1 MANVR
6 IERHGTTWRY
16 RFEAASVGG
25 KRNRISKSGFR
36 TKGEA
41 VKAGNEAF
49 NEYLHSGTVQKP
61 CDMSLADF
69 INDWYKTYES
79 QWKPATQRAY
89 RKQIDNHI
97 IPKLGS
103 YKLTS
108 INARAIQTFINDL
121 FNAGVNR
128 VSIRNAKSKLSSAL
142 DWAVTLEY
150 IRTNPAKNVKLP
162 SGRAIPEKEAGS
174 KPHIY
179 IDKEM
184 RDRLF
189 TMYPEDHV
197 MHIPYMLGYRAGL
210 RIGETLG
217 LTFSDIDFDKGTI
230 KVNRQ
235 LQLFAGSSVVFITD
249 PKYNSFREIKIDS
262 VLLGLLKKKRLEI
275 MKERARYDEY
285 YTSYYLKDGK
295 LVTEETDT
303 LMDLVCVKE
312 NGQFIKPQYVE
323 YWNVKFRK
331 KYGYDVF
338 NYHSLRK
345 THCTEL
351 LSRGANPKDVQK
363 RLGHKN
369 IQVTLQIY
377 TEVNNLMEEKS
388 LKILETL

>member
-1 MANVR
+1 MANVCV
-6 IERHGTTWRY
+6 ERHGPSWRY
-16 RFEAASVGG
+16 RFETASVGG
-25 KRNRISKSGFR
+25 KRKRVSKSGFR

-49 NEYLHSGTVQKP
+49 NQYLNGGTLLKP
-61 CDMSLADF
+61 CDMSVADF
-69 INDWYKTYES
+69 MNDWFKMYES
-79 QWKPATQRAY
+79 QWKPATQRGY

-108 INARAIQTFINDL
+108 LNARIIQEFINEL
-121 FNAGVNR
+121 FNSGVCR
-128 VSIRNAKSKLSSAL
+128 ISVRGAKSKLSNAL

-150 IRTNPAKNVKLP
+150 IRSNPAKNVKLP
-162 SGRAIPEKEAGS
+162 STRAVPDKAPGN

-179 IDKEM
+179 VDEEM
-184 RDRLF
+184 RSRLF

-197 MHIPYMLGYRAGL
+197 IHLPYMLGYRAGL
-210 RIGETLG
+210 RIGEALG

-230 KVNRQ
+230 KIDRQ
-235 LQLFAGSSVVFITD
+235 LQLFAGSEEVFITN
-249 PKYNSFREIKIDS
+249 PKYNSNREIKIDS
-262 VLLGLLKKKRLEI
+262 VLLGLLKKKRMSVL
-275 MKERARYDEY
+275 KERVRYAEY
-285 YTSYYLKDGK
+285 YTNYYLKDGK

-312 NGQFIKPQYVE
+312 NGQYIKPQYVE

-331 KYGYDVF
+331 KFGYEVF

-377 TEVNNLMEEKS
+377 TEVNDAMEEKS
-388 LKILETL
+388 LKILESM

>member
-1 MANVR
+1 MANVYVQ
-6 IERHGTTWRY
+6 RHGPSWRY
-16 RFEAASVGG
+16 RFSIASVGG
-25 KRNRISKSGFR
+25 KRKSISKSGFR

-49 NEYLHSGTVQKP
+49 NEYLHGTILKP
-61 CDMSLADF
+61 CDMSVADF
-69 INDWYKTYES
+69 MNDWYKTHES
-79 QWKPATQRAY
+79 QWKPATKRAY

-97 IPKLGS
+97 IPELGH

-108 INARAIQTFINDL
+108 LNARSIQVFINNL

-142 DWAVTLEY
+142 DFAVTMEY
-150 IRTNPAKNVKLP
+150 IKSNPAKSVKLP
-162 SGRAIPEKEAGS
+162 SSRAVPEKASGS

-179 IDKEM
+179 VDKEM

-189 TMYPEDHV
+189 EMYPEDHV
-197 MHIPYMLGYRAGL
+197 IHLAYMLGYRAGL
-210 RIGETLG
+210 RIGEALG

-230 KVNRQ
+230 KIDRQ
-235 LQLFAGSSVVFITD
+235 LQLFAGSKNVFITG
-249 PKYNSFREIKIDS
+249 PKYNSNREIKIDS
-262 VLLGLLKKKRLEI
+262 TLLNLLKKKRIQIL
-275 MKERARYDEY
+275 KEKARYNEY
-285 YTSYYLKDGK
+285 YTNYYLKDGK

-331 KYGYDVF
+331 KYGYEVF

-377 TEVNNLMEEKS
+377 TEVNDLMEDRS
-388 LKILETL
+388 LQILETM

>member
-1 MANVR
+1 MANVYVQ
-6 IERHGTTWRY
+6 RHGPSWRY
-16 RFEAASVGG
+16 RFSIASVGG
-25 KRNRISKSGFR
+25 KRKSISKSGFR

-49 NEYLHSGTVQKP
+49 NEYLHSGTILKP
-61 CDMSLADF
+61 CDMSVTDF
-69 INDWYKTYES
+69 MNDWYKTHES
-79 QWKPATQRAY
+79 QWKPATKRAY

-97 IPKLGS
+97 IPKLGH

-108 INARAIQTFINDL
+108 LNARSIQVFINEL

-128 VSIRNAKSKLSSAL
+128 VSIRNAKSKLTSAL

-150 IRTNPAKNVKLP
+150 IKTNPAKNVKLP
-162 SGRAIPEKEAGS
+162 SGRAIPEKESGS

-184 RDRLF
+184 RDKLF

-210 RIGETLG
+210 RIGEALG

-230 KVNRQ
+230 KIDRQ
-235 LQLFAGSSVVFITD
+235 LQLFAGSTDVFITD
-249 PKYNSFREIKIDS
+249 PKYNSNREIKIDS
-262 VLLGLLKKKRLEI
+262 VLLGLLRKKRMAIL
-275 MKERARYDEY
+275 KERVRYGEY

-295 LVTEETDT
+295 LTTEETDT

-351 LSRGANPKDVQK
+351 LARGANPKDVQK

-377 TEVNNLMEEKS
+377 TEVNDLMEDRS
-388 LKILETL
+388 LQILETM

>member
-1 MANVR
+1 M
-6 IERHGTTWRY
+6 
-16 RFEAASVGG
+16 
-25 KRNRISKSGFR
+25 KSGFR

-41 VKAGNEAF
+41 IKAGNAAF
-49 NEYLHSGTVQKP
+49 NQYLNSGTVQKT
-61 CDMSLADF
+61 CDMSVADF
-69 INDWYKTYES
+69 INDWYRMHES
-79 QWKPATQRAY
+79 QWKPATKRAY
-89 RKQIDNHI
+89 RKQIDNQI
-97 IPKLGS
+97 IPRLGS

-108 INARAIQTFINDL
+108 LNARAIQNFINDL

-128 VSIRNAKSKLSSAL
+128 VSIRNCKSKISSAL

-150 IRTNPAKNVKLP
+150 IKSNPAKNTKLP
-162 SGRAIPEKEAGS
+162 SNRAIPNKESGK

-179 IDKEM
+179 IDKDM

-189 TMYPEDHV
+189 AMYPEDHV

-210 RIGETLG
+210 RIGEALG

-235 LQLFAGSSVVFITD
+235 LQLFAGSEDVFITE
-249 PKYNSFREIKIDS
+249 PKYNSNREIKIDS
-262 VLLGLLKKKRLEI
+262 VLLGLLKKKRIEI
-275 MKERARYDEY
+275 MQERVKYAEY
-285 YTSYYLKDGK
+285 YSNYYLKDGK

-377 TEVNNLMEEKS
+377 TEVTDRMEDKS
-388 LKILETL
+388 LRILESL

>member
-1 MANVR
+1 MANVYVQ
-6 IERHGTTWRY
+6 RHGPSWRY
-16 RFEAASVGG
+16 RFSIASVGG
-25 KRNRISKSGFR
+25 KRKSISKSGFR

-49 NEYLHSGTVQKP
+49 NEYLHGTVLKP
-61 CDMSLADF
+61 CDMSVADF
-69 INDWYKTYES
+69 MEDWYKTHES
-79 QWKPATQRAY
+79 QWKPATKRAY

-97 IPKLGS
+97 IPELGH

-108 INARAIQTFINDL
+108 LNARSIQVFINNL

-142 DWAVTLEY
+142 DFAVTLEY
-150 IRTNPAKNVKLP
+150 IKSNPAKSVKLP
-162 SGRAIPEKEAGS
+162 SSRAVPEKASGS

-179 IDKEM
+179 VDKEM

-189 TMYPEDHV
+189 EMYPEDHV
-197 MHIPYMLGYRAGL
+197 IHVTYMLGYRAGL
-210 RIGETLG
+210 RIGEALG

-230 KVNRQ
+230 KIDRQ
-235 LQLFAGSSVVFITD
+235 LQLFAGSKDVFITG
-249 PKYNSFREIKIDS
+249 PKYNSNREIKIDS
-262 VLLGLLKKKRLEI
+262 VLLSLLKKKRMQVL
-275 MKERARYDEY
+275 KDKAKYNEY
-285 YTSYYLKDGK
+285 YTNYYLKDGK

-312 NGQFIKPQYVE
+312 NGEFIKPQYVE

-331 KYGYDVF
+331 KYGYEVF

-377 TEVNNLMEEKS
+377 TEVNDLMEDRS
-388 LKILETL
+388 LQILETM